1 MTGVV
6 LAAGLGRRLQPI
18 TDRLPKALVKIGD
31 RPCLDYVLE
40 ALGPVVTEF
49 CVVTG
54 YRGEQIERYLAR
66 GKPGWKKIRTVRN
79 PRPEVGSILSL
90 GCARQL
96 IAPSESSGFI
106 LVNADHLYPAD
117 FFVDHLNWG
126 DEITL
131 ACQRGRPVLPDEM
144 KVQVD
149 STDHVVCLSKSMGSH
164 EGAYIGATVVPHAVC
179 FAYWEAFSSL
189 RDPQGSE
196 HAVVEDVLCKLIR
209 RGLLPKACF
218 VDKMRWFEIDTPED
232 LAHARA
238 GLA

>member
-164 EGAYIGATVVPHAVC
+164 EGAYIGATVVPHAAC